1 MSFRGRFAVTLLFAT
16 TMAYFEAAVV
26 VYLRRLW
33 ELGALDVAVL
43 SLSNRIVLTEVGRE
57 AASLVMIVSVAILVG
72 RRSVERLGWVAIV
85 FGVWDL
91 LYYGFL
97 RLLSDW
103 PRSVF
108 DWDVLFLIPRPWI
121 GPVLAPALV
130 SAALVTAGSVVVVR
144 EASGRPFRPGLREWL
159 AALVGGVI
167 VIGSFVTV
175 SVPATPAD
183 DPEGFSWPIF
193 LAGLLV
199 ALAGFFVAA
208 RRPAQAASGA
218 GRSSRVEDGLLS
230 R

>member
-103 PRSVF
+103 PTSVF
-108 DWDVLFLIPRPWI
+108 AWDVLFLIPRPSI
-121 GPVLAPALV
+121 APVLAPTL
-130 SAALVTAGSVVVVR
+130 
-144 EASGRPFRPGLREWL
+144 
-159 AALVGGVI
+159 
-167 VIGSFVTV
+167 
-175 SVPATPAD
+175 VPASVAPA
-183 DPEGFSWPIF
+183 GTV
-193 LAGLLV
+193 LV
-199 ALAGFFVAA
+199 
-208 RRPAQAASGA
+208 
-218 GRSSRVEDGLLS
+218 
-230 R
+230 